1 MKSLK
6 PRVLKREARIK
17 MQGNYGTLVAASL
30 IVFGC
35 TFLLNIVLTLL
46 APASSTLLSFLL
58 YLAGLLIINTLY
70 NVLSAGVSRLYLNLA
85 TDQPFSLRD
94 LFYAFSTHPEPIA
107 VYSAVSLA
115 VEFGVLY
122 LILFLA
128 SGARYLSFWLLIILI
143 LAALLLLL
151 WFVLTFSCFL
161 FLHAR
166 DPRKSAKELFGDCIH
181 LMKGHRLALFRLS
194 FTFLGVLIL
203 CILSFGIGL
212 LFALPYMQMTVTL
225 FYEWRAEAEE
235 Q

>member
-1 MKSLK
+1 MKPLK
-6 PRVLKREARIK
+6 PRALKREARIK

-46 APASSTLLSFLL
+46 SPASSTLLSVLL

-70 NVLSAGVSRLYLNLA
+70 NVLSAGVSRLYLHLA

-107 VYSAVSLA
+107 IYSAVSLA

-122 LILFLA
+122 FVLFLA
-128 SGARYLSFWLLIILI
+128 FGARHISFWLLIALM

-151 WFVLTFSCFL
+151 FFVLTFSCFL

-166 DPRKSAKELFGDCIH
+166 DPWKSAKELFGGCIR
-181 LMKGHRLALFRLS
+181 LMKGHRLALFWLS
-194 FTFLGVLIL
+194 LTFLGVLVL

-212 LFALPYMQMTVTL
+212 LFALPYMQLTVTL
-225 FYEWRAEAEE
+225 FYERLAEAAEK
-235 Q
+235 

>member
-1 MKSLK
+1 MKQLK

-17 MQGNYGTLVAASL
+17 MQGHYGTLVGAAL

-46 APASSTLLSFLL
+46 TPASFTLLSVLL
-58 YLAGLLIINTLY
+58 YFAGLLIVNTLY
-70 NVLSAGVSRLYLNLA
+70 TVLSAGVSRLYLNLA

-115 VEFGVLY
+115 LEVGLLY
-122 LILFLA
+122 LVRFLA
-128 SGARYLSFWLLIILI
+128 FGAPAVSFQLFAVLM

-166 DPRKSAKELFGDCIH
+166 DPWQSTKEFFTACMQ
-181 LMKGHRLALFRLS
+181 LMKGHRLSLFWLS
-194 FTFLGVLIL
+194 LTFFGVLVL
-203 CILSFGIGL
+203 CIMSFGIGL
-212 LFALPYMQMTVTL
+212 LFALPYLQMTVTL
-225 FYEWRAEAEE
+225 FYERLAEAEE
-235 Q
+235 K

>member
-1 MKSLK
+1 MKQLK

-46 APASSTLLSFLL
+46 SPASSTLLSVLL
-58 YLAGLLIINTLY
+58 YLAGLLIVNTLY

-85 TDQPFSLRD
+85 TNQPLSLRD

-128 SGARYLSFWLLIILI
+128 SGARYLSFWLLVVLM
-143 LAALLLLL
+143 LAALLLLV

-166 DPRKSAKELFGDCIH
+166 DPRKSAKELFRDCIR
-181 LMKGHRLALFRLS
+181 LMKGHRLSLFWLS
-194 FTFLGVLIL
+194 LTFFGILVL

-212 LFALPYMQMTVTL
+212 LFAMPYMQMTATL
-225 FYEWRAEAEE
+225 FYERLAETEE
-235 Q
+235 K